1 MTKKL
6 PQNTIPK
13 FLLQVI
19 KPYKWWY
26 LLMMQAPIVNSFYK
40 VFSMVAVAKV
50 VDVFTATEI
59 PQYSNFLYPII
70 SKQDDG
76 ICNPVLTFMSRL
88 IELKM
93 RNGR

>member
-40 VFSMVAVAKV
+40 VFSMLAVAKV
-50 VDVFTATEI
+50 VDVLQRRKFRNIQIFFIQSSQSRMTGFAI
-59 PQYSNFLYPII
+59 PF
-70 SKQDDG
+70 
-76 ICNPVLTFMSRL
+76 SRL
-88 IELKM
+88 CPV
-93 RNGR
+93 